1 MDDVTLFG
9 LIHDAQAQGQDI
21 ALATVVRTQGSV
33 PRHAGSKMV
42 VWPDGQ
48 FAGTVGGG
56 MLESRVIEAALEVI
70 ASSRPEF
77 LTYQMADM
85 DAGDVGVCGGT
96 VEVFVEP
103 ILPAPTVLVIGCG
116 HVGKEVAALA
126 KWLGYRVFVSDDR
139 EDLCSPEQIPGMD
152 AYYPVP
158 ARELTSHVTIT
169 SQTYIAAM
177 TRGQIVD
184 LELLPPLV
192 SSPARYIG
200 LIGSK
205 RRWALTAEAL
215 REQGMTDTQLARVY
229 APVGLELEAETPR
242 EIAVS
247 VLAEIIMVQHGGSG
261 EPMRWYGREGA
272 SAGDVAGPEEK
283 RGR

>member
-1 MDDVTLFG
+1 MEDAALFD
-9 LIHDAQAQGQDI
+9 LIHEAQAQGQDI
-21 ALATVVRTQGSV
+21 ALATVVRTRGSV

-48 FAGTVGGG
+48 IAGTVGGG
-56 MLESRVIEAALEVI
+56 MLESKVIDSALEAI

-85 DAGDVGVCGGT
+85 EAGDVGICGGT

-126 KWLGYRVFVSDDR
+126 KWIGFRVLVSDDR
-139 EDLCSPEQIPGMD
+139 VELCSPEHIPGMD
-152 AYYPVP
+152 GYYPVP
-158 ARELTSHVTIT
+158 AREIADHVRIT
-169 SQTYIAAM
+169 SQTYVAAM

-184 LELLPPLV
+184 LDLLPPLV
-192 SSPARYIG
+192 TSPARYIG
-200 LIGSK
+200 LIGSR

-215 REQGMTDTQLARVY
+215 RDQGLTDAQLSRVY

-242 EIAVS
+242 EIAIS
-247 VLAEIIMVQHGGSG
+247 VMAEIIMVQHGGSG
-261 EPMRWYGREGA
+261 EQMRWHEGRHG
-272 SAGDVAGPEEK
+272 SGDKAENAE
-283 RGR
+283 